1 MLSLRLSSLTK
12 FVNYNDK
19 IIDIGCDH
27 ALLDIFL
34 VKSDLVKSIIASD
47 INVQAL
53 NSGIKNIENEGLS
66 DKISARLGDGL
77 NVLTDKDNIDTVIIS
92 GMGTNTIIGIL
103 NNDYLKDINKLI
115 IQSNNDHTM
124 LRKYVTKL
132 GFFIKSEEYFQD
144 NKKNYIN
151 IVFVRGNKKYS
162 KIDLTYGP
170 ILKHN
175 KPYLEFEINN
185 IEKIE
190 ELVPK
195 NKILLHFQLKK
206 EKRVLKKLLR
216 K

>member
-34 VKSDLVKSIIASD
+34 VKNDLVKSIIASD
-47 INVQAL
+47 VNSQAL
-53 NSGIKNIENEGLS
+53 DSGIKNIENEGLR
-66 DKISARLGDGL
+66 DKIEARLGDGL

-92 GMGTNTIIGIL
+92 GMGTNTIMGIL
-103 NNDYLKDINKLI
+103 NNDHLKNINKLI

-175 KPYLEFEINN
+175 KPYFEFEINN

-190 ELVPK
+190 GLIPK
-195 NKILLHFQLKK
+195 NKILLHLRLKK
-206 EKRVLKKLLR
+206 EKRVLNKLLR

>member
-34 VKSDLVKSIIASD
+34 VKNDLVKSIIASD
-47 INVQAL
+47 VNSQAL
-53 NSGIKNIENEGLS
+53 DSGIKNIENEGLS
-66 DKISARLGDGL
+66 DKIEARLGDGL

-92 GMGTNTIIGIL
+92 GMGTNTIMGIL
-103 NNDYLKDINKLI
+103 NNDHLKNINKLI

-190 ELVPK
+190 GLIPK
-195 NKILLHFQLKK
+195 NKILLHLRLKK
-206 EKRVLKKLLR
+206 EKRVLNKLLR

>member
-103 NNDYLKDINKLI
+103 NNDHLKDINKLI
-115 IQSNNDHTM
+115 IQSNNDHTI

-132 GFFIKSEEYFQD
+132 GFYIKSEEYFQD

>member
-34 VKSDLVKSIIASD
+34 VKNDLVKSITASD

-92 GMGTNTIIGIL
+92 GMGTNTIMGIL
-103 NNDYLKDINKLI
+103 NNDHLKDINKLI

>member
-34 VKSDLVKSIIASD
+34 VKNDLVKSIIASD

-103 NNDYLKDINKLI
+103 NNDHLKDINKLI

-151 IVFVRGNKKYS
+151 IAFVRGNKKYS

>member
-34 VKSDLVKSIIASD
+34 VKNDLVKSIIASD

-92 GMGTNTIIGIL
+92 GMGTNTIMGIL
-103 NNDYLKDINKLI
+103 NNDHLKDINKLI

>member
-34 VKSDLVKSIIASD
+34 VKNDLVKSIIASD

-66 DKISARLGDGL
+66 DKINARLGDGL

-92 GMGTNTIIGIL
+92 GMGTNTIMGIL
-103 NNDYLKDINKLI
+103 NNDHLKDINKLI

-132 GFFIKSEEYFQD
+132 GFFIKNEEYFQD

>member
-34 VKSDLVKSIIASD
+34 VKNDLVKSIIASD

-77 NVLTDKDNIDTVIIS
+77 NVLNDKDNIDTVIIS
-92 GMGTNTIIGIL
+92 GMGTNTIMGIL
-103 NNDYLKDINKLI
+103 NNDHLKDINKLI

-132 GFFIKSEEYFQD
+132 GFFIKNEEYFQD

>member
-34 VKSDLVKSIIASD
+34 VKNDLVKSIIASD

-92 GMGTNTIIGIL
+92 GMGTNTIMGIL
-103 NNDYLKDINKLI
+103 NNDHLKDINKLI

-190 ELVPK
+190 GLVPK

>member
-34 VKSDLVKSIIASD
+34 VKNDLVKSIIASD

-92 GMGTNTIIGIL
+92 GMGTNTIMGIL
-103 NNDYLKDINKLI
+103 NNDHLNDINKLI

-132 GFFIKSEEYFQD
+132 GFFIKNEEYFQD

-151 IVFVRGNKKYS
+151 IVFVRGNKKCS

>member
-34 VKSDLVKSIIASD
+34 VKNDLVKSIIASD

-92 GMGTNTIIGIL
+92 GMGTNTIMDIL
-103 NNDYLKDINKLI
+103 NNNYLKNINKLI

>member
-34 VKSDLVKSIIASD
+34 VKNDLVKSIIASD

-92 GMGTNTIIGIL
+92 GMGTNTIMGIL
-103 NNDYLKDINKLI
+103 NNDHLKDINKLI

-132 GFFIKSEEYFQD
+132 GFFIKNEEFFQD

>member
-34 VKSDLVKSIIASD
+34 VKNDLVKSIIASD

-92 GMGTNTIIGIL
+92 GMGTNTIMGIL
-103 NNDYLKDINKLI
+103 NNDHLKDINKLI

-132 GFFIKSEEYFQD
+132 GFFIKNEEYFQD

-162 KIDLTYGP
+162 KMDLTYGP

>member
-34 VKSDLVKSIIASD
+34 VKNDLVKSIIASD

-103 NNDYLKDINKLI
+103 NNDHLKDINKLI

-132 GFFIKSEEYFQD
+132 GFYIKSEEYFQD

-190 ELVPK
+190 KLVPK

>member
-103 NNDYLKDINKLI
+103 NNDHLKDINKLI

-162 KIDLTYGP
+162 RIDLTYGP

>member
-34 VKSDLVKSIIASD
+34 VKNDLVKNIIASD

-92 GMGTNTIIGIL
+92 GMGTNTIMGIL
-103 NNDYLKDINKLI
+103 NNDHLKDINKLI

>member
-34 VKSDLVKSIIASD
+34 VKNDLVKSIIASD
-47 INVQAL
+47 VNSKAL
-53 NSGIKNIENEGLS
+53 DSGIKNIENEGLS
-66 DKISARLGDGL
+66 DKIEARLGDGL

-92 GMGTNTIIGIL
+92 GMGTNTIMGIL
-103 NNDYLKDINKLI
+103 NNDHLKNINKLI

-190 ELVPK
+190 GLIPK
-195 NKILLHFQLKK
+195 NKILLHLRLKK
-206 EKRVLKKLLR
+206 EKRVLNKLLR

>member
-103 NNDYLKDINKLI
+103 NNDHLKDINKLI

-190 ELVPK
+190 KLVPK

-206 EKRVLKKLLR
+206 EKRVLKKLIR

>member
-92 GMGTNTIIGIL
+92 GMGTNTIMGIL
-103 NNDYLKDINKLI
+103 NNDHLKDINKLI

-132 GFFIKSEEYFQD
+132 GFFIKNEEYFQD

-162 KIDLTYGP
+162 KLDLTYGP

-195 NKILLHFQLKK
+195 TNIITFSIKK
-206 EKRVLKKLLR
+206 RKKSSW

>member
-34 VKSDLVKSIIASD
+34 VKNDLVKSIIASD

-92 GMGTNTIIGIL
+92 GMGTNTIMGIL
-103 NNDYLKDINKLI
+103 NNNHSKNINKLI

-132 GFFIKSEEYFQD
+132 GFFIKNEEYFQD

>member
-92 GMGTNTIIGIL
+92 GMGTNTIMGIL
-103 NNDYLKDINKLI
+103 NNDHLKDINKLI

-162 KIDLTYGP
+162 KLDLTYGP

-185 IEKIE
+185 IDKIE